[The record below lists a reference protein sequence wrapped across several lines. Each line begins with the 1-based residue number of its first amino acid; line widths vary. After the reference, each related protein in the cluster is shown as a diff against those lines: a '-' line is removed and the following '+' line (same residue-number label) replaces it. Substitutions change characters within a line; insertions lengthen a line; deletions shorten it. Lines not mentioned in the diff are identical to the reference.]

1 MGANVF
7 KSTQVHAKRSRKYI
21 YVFNLRLRLASPF
34 GPGFRENNGN
44 LMHTF
49 FDCTI
54 LAVSIKSLF
63 ARATVR
69 PWGILTVR
77 IDITDE
83 TITTLIYIYKNRS
96 KAYQNRFINREFQQ
110 TTTAG
115 ATTADVTEK
124 VWGEYVSVVG
134 QILAKRNTKMCETWA
149 KEFRIYFI

>member
-1 MGANVF
+1 MTLSQR
-7 KSTQVHAKRSRKYI
+7 KCTQGLATRSRKYI

-96 KAYQNRFINREFQQ
+96 NAYQNRFINREFKQI
-110 TTTAG
+110 TTAG
-115 ATTADVTEK
+115 ATTNAVTEK
-124 VWGEYVSVVG
+124 VRGEYVSLPRLSNFSKAKYKDVG
-134 QILAKRNTKMCETWA
+134 NMSLRV
-149 KEFRIYFI
+149 

>member
-1 MGANVF
+1 MICAVY
-7 KSTQVHAKRSRKYI
+7 KYI
-21 YVFNLRLRLASPF
+21 HSFIH
-34 GPGFRENNGN
+34 N

-54 LAVSIKSLF
+54 TSVSIKSLF
-63 ARATVR
+63 AGAAVR

-96 KAYQNRFINREFQQ
+96 KAYRNRFINREFKQ

-115 ATTADVTEK
+115 ATTAAVTEK

-134 QILAKRNTKMCETWA
+134 QILAKRNTKMS
-149 KEFRIYFI
+149 

>member
-1 MGANVF
+1 MRSTNGRERLKVNASGPKAWPNVVE
-7 KSTQVHAKRSRKYI
+7 STPTFSTCVYG
-21 YVFNLRLRLASPF
+21 FAS
-34 GPGFRENNGN
+34 PGFRENNGN

-54 LAVSIKSLF
+54 LTVSIKSLF
-63 ARATVR
+63 AGATVR

-96 KAYQNRFINREFQQ
+96 NAYQNRFINREFKQ

-115 ATTADVTEK
+115 ATTAAVTEK

-134 QILAKRNTKMCETWA
+134 QILAKRNTKMSET
-149 KEFRIYFI
+149 